1 MDNTQKTSKLETCS
15 CGFAHQQSVR
25 TGKPRS
31 SANKI
36 AAAKADPTPAVTT
49 VTKQHRRRNRRAP
62 GPIRQSP
69 WATWTSWGW
78 SGEMSPDS
86 TSGDVATSGMQSGK
100 ASIASKTSD
109 LSTPHGQ
116 SYPNQTKKNIHKC
129 PMPSTHN
136 HSQFPMLGVCV
147 TQLLAASFL
156 IVRSGHA
163 FIPEFHIDG
172 LFQAILAS
180 GFVWMGQTHE
190 YYDS

>member
-1 MDNTQKTSKLETCS
+1 
-15 CGFAHQQSVR
+15 
-25 TGKPRS
+25 
-31 SANKI
+31 
-36 AAAKADPTPAVTT
+36 
-49 VTKQHRRRNRRAP
+49 
-62 GPIRQSP
+62 
-69 WATWTSWGW
+69 
-78 SGEMSPDS
+78 MSPDS

-180 GFVWMGQTHE
+180 GFVWMGA
-190 YYDS
+190 DARVL